1 MAYKALY
8 RKYRPATF
16 EDVVGQQHIVATLQN
31 AIKNNK
37 LAHAH
42 LFCGPRGTGKT
53 SIAKLLAK
61 TINCT
66 DENHKP
72 CGKCPNCIDI
82 QESTHPDVVELD
94 AATNNGVDEVRDLID
109 KVKYAPMQG
118 KYKVYIIDEVHMMTP
133 SAFNALLKTLE
144 EPPEY
149 CIFVLATTEP
159 HKVLPTIVS
168 RCQRF
173 DFSKVPTPLIKSRLQ
188 YIADKE
194 GIKCEDSALQL
205 IAEIA
210 EGGMRDA
217 LSIMDQCIAYAQNDI
232 KASDVSAVYGI
243 ATTKEKLE
251 LLECVSKKDTRRLM
265 EKAKDL
271 SNRGIDLQ
279 RLTTDLINIAKE
291 TVVYSYSQDEGLL
304 TIISEEQANKLASL
318 FTAKELLSSIDYLM
332 DVSIKYKDATDS
344 LSYFEVC
351 LLKMVALMGENKP
364 VMEYKKPVE
373 QPKPQVNEIKTEVK
387 PEIKPVVEEK
397 PVEQPKPAE
406 PVIKHLSNNELY
418 QILTRSKRAVREADN
433 TKWMAVTREAAVLK
447 DTAIMASNESEMI
460 VVAATREQT
469 DLINEENNQQLIEKA
484 TEKILGVRKVVT
496 AITNDQKT
504 LLINYFKDRTASI
517 PVIKEEPKEQIN
529 ETEQRLIKLF
539 GKSGYKKMEG

>member
-8 RKYRPATF
+8 RKYRPSTF
-16 EDVVGQQHIVATLQN
+16 EEVVGQQHIVATLQN

-37 LAHAH
+37 LAHAY

-66 DENHKP
+66 SEVSRP
-72 CGKCPNCIDI
+72 CGVCANCIDI
-82 QESTHPDVVELD
+82 QESTHPDVIELD
-94 AATNNGVDEVRDLID
+94 AATNNGVDEVRELID

-118 KYKVYIIDEVHMMTP
+118 KYKVYIIDEVHMMTA

-149 CIFVLATTEP
+149 CIFILATTEP

-173 DFSKVPTPLIKSRLQ
+173 DFNKVPTPLIKERLR
-188 YIADKE
+188 YITEKE

-205 IAEIA
+205 VSEIA

-243 ATTKEKLE
+243 ATTREKLD
-251 LLECVSKKDTRRLM
+251 LLAYVSDRDTKSLM
-265 EKAKDL
+265 EKAKSL

-279 RLTTDLINIAKE
+279 RLTTDLINICKE
-291 TVVYSYSQDEGLL
+291 TVVYSYSQDSSILAVLTPNQAEELGKMFTVKQLL
-304 TIISEEQANKLASL
+304 G
-318 FTAKELLSSIDYLM
+318 SIDYLM
-332 DVSIKYKDATDS
+332 DVSVKYKDVTDS

-351 LLKMVALMGENKP
+351 LLKMVSLISGDP
-364 VMEYKKPVE
+364 VVETRKQPEIVKKPIETV
-373 QPKPQVNEIKTEVK
+373 
-387 PEIKPVVEEK
+387 EIKPVTEEIK
-397 PVEQPKPAE
+397 VVKPAE
-406 PVIKHLSNNELY
+406 PVIKHLNNDQLY
-418 QILTRSKRAVREADN
+418 MILLRSKKDIRARDSV
-433 TKWMAVTREAAVLK
+433 KWPEVIKDVPELKECAV
-447 DTAIMASNESEMI
+447 MSSSETDMI
-460 VVAATREQT
+460 VVAPSREQA
-469 DLINEENNQQLIEKA
+469 DIINEENKQNEI
-484 TEKILGVRKVVT
+484 RKVLLQRLGAEKNLT
-496 AITNDQKT
+496 AITKDQQY
-504 LLINYFKDRTASI
+504 LLISYFKDKTGPI
-517 PVIKEEPKEQIN
+517 PVIKEEPKKPLIN
-529 ETEQRLIKLF
+529 ETEEKLIKMF
-539 GKSGYKKMEG
+539 GREGFKKLED

>member
-37 LAHAH
+37 LAHAY

-66 DENHKP
+66 DPENKP
-72 CGKCPNCIDI
+72 CGKCANCLDI
-82 QESTHPDVVELD
+82 QEGTHPDVVELD

-144 EPPEY
+144 EPPAY

-173 DFSKVPTPLIKSRLQ
+173 DFNKVPTLLIKERLK
-188 YIADKE
+188 YIAQQE
-194 GIKCEDSALQL
+194 GIICEDAALTL
-205 IAEIA
+205 ISEIA

-217 LSIMDQCIAYAQNDI
+217 LSIMDQCIAYAQNNI

-243 ATTKEKLE
+243 ATTSEKLD
-251 LLECVSKKDTRRLM
+251 LFECVSRKDTKQLM
-265 EKAKDL
+265 EKARNL
-271 SNRGIDLQ
+271 ANRGIDLQ

-291 TVVYSYSQDEGLL
+291 TVVYSYSQDNGLL
-304 TIISEEQANKLASL
+304 TVINEEQANKLASL
-318 FTAKELLSSIDYLM
+318 FTVKELLDSIDYLM

-351 LLKMVALMGENKP
+351 LLKMVNITDNNPAQTVKTVIAEPKKVERKAVEPIKP
-364 VMEYKKPVE
+364 AVQEPV
-373 QPKPQVNEIKTEVK
+373 
-387 PEIKPVVEEK
+387 KPVVPEK
-397 PVEQPKPAE
+397 PKE
-406 PVIKHLSNNELY
+406 PVIKHLTNDQLY
-418 QILTRSKRAVREADN
+418 LMLTRSRKEYRERESKVWPDVCKNVKGLEN
-433 TKWMAVTREAAVLK
+433 TTM
-447 DTAIMASNESEMI
+447 MASSETDII
-460 VVAATREQT
+460 VVAQSREQT
-469 DLINEENNQQLIEKA
+469 DIINEETKQLEIERVVEDK
-484 TEKILGVRKVVT
+484 LGVKKSVT
-496 AITNDQKT
+496 AITPDQKI
-504 LLINYFKDRTASI
+504 LLISYFREKTGPI
-517 PVIKEEPKEQIN
+517 PIIKEEPKETIS
-529 ETEQRLIKLF
+529 ETEKRLINLF
-539 GKSGYKKMEG
+539 GKNGYKKTED

>member
-8 RKYRPATF
+8 RKYRPSTF
-16 EDVVGQQHIVATLQN
+16 EEVVGQQHIVATLQN

-37 LAHAH
+37 LAHAY

-66 DENHKP
+66 SEVSRP
-72 CGKCPNCIDI
+72 CGVCANCIDI
-82 QESTHPDVVELD
+82 QESTHPDVIELD
-94 AATNNGVDEVRDLID
+94 AATNNGVDEVRELID

-118 KYKVYIIDEVHMMTP
+118 KYKVYIIDEVHMMTA

-149 CIFVLATTEP
+149 CIFILATTEP

-173 DFSKVPTPLIKSRLQ
+173 DFNKVPTPLIKERLR
-188 YIADKE
+188 YITEKE

-205 IAEIA
+205 VSEIA

-243 ATTKEKLE
+243 ATTREKLD
-251 LLECVSKKDTRRLM
+251 LLAYVSDRDTKSLM
-265 EKAKDL
+265 EKAKSL

-279 RLTTDLINIAKE
+279 RLTTDLINICKE
-291 TVVYSYSQDEGLL
+291 TVVYSYSQDSSILAVLTPNQAEELGKMFTVKQLL
-304 TIISEEQANKLASL
+304 G
-318 FTAKELLSSIDYLM
+318 SIDYLM
-332 DVSIKYKDATDS
+332 DVSVKYKDVTDS

-351 LLKMVALMGENKP
+351 LLKMVSLISGDP
-364 VMEYKKPVE
+364 VVETRKQPEIVKKPIETV
-373 QPKPQVNEIKTEVK
+373 
-387 PEIKPVVEEK
+387 EIKPVTEEIK
-397 PVEQPKPAE
+397 VVKPAE
-406 PVIKHLSNNELY
+406 PVIKHLNNDQLY
-418 QILTRSKRAVREADN
+418 MILLRSKKDIRTRDSVKWPEVIKDVPELKECAV
-433 TKWMAVTREAAVLK
+433 M
-447 DTAIMASNESEMI
+447 SSSETDMI
-460 VVAATREQT
+460 VVAPSREQA
-469 DLINEENNQQLIEKA
+469 DIINEENKQ
-484 TEKILGVRKVVT
+484 
-496 AITNDQKT
+496 
-504 LLINYFKDRTASI
+504 
-517 PVIKEEPKEQIN
+517 
-529 ETEQRLIKLF
+529 
-539 GKSGYKKMEG
+539 

>member
-37 LAHAH
+37 LAHAY

-66 DENHKP
+66 DPENKP
-72 CGKCPNCIDI
+72 CGKCANCLDI
-82 QESTHPDVVELD
+82 QEGTHPDVVELD

-144 EPPEY
+144 EPPAY

-173 DFSKVPTPLIKSRLQ
+173 DFNKVPTLLIKERLK
-188 YIADKE
+188 YIAQQE
-194 GIKCEDSALQL
+194 GIICEDAALTL

-217 LSIMDQCIAYAQNDI
+217 LSIMDQCIAYAQNNI

-243 ATTKEKLE
+243 ATTSEKLD
-251 LLECVSKKDTRRLM
+251 LFECVSRKDTKRLM
-265 EKAKDL
+265 EKARNL
-271 SNRGIDLQ
+271 ANRGIDLQ

-291 TVVYSYSQDEGLL
+291 TVVYSYSQDSGLL
-304 TIISEEQANKLASL
+304 TVINEEQANKLASL
-318 FTAKELLSSIDYLM
+318 FTVKELLDSIDYLM

-351 LLKMVALMGENKP
+351 LSKMVNITDNTP
-364 VMEYKKPVE
+364 VQTVKTVVAEPKKVQPIAVEPVK
-373 QPKPQVNEIKTEVK
+373 QTV
-387 PEIKPVVEEK
+387 PEPVKPVVPEK
-397 PVEQPKPAE
+397 PKE
-406 PVIKHLSNNELY
+406 PVIKHLTNDQLY
-418 QILTRSKRAVREADN
+418 LMLTRSRKEYRERESKIWPDICKNVKGLEN
-433 TKWMAVTREAAVLK
+433 TAM
-447 DTAIMASNESEMI
+447 MASSETDII
-460 VVAATREQT
+460 VVAQSREQT
-469 DLINEENNQQLIEKA
+469 DIINEENKQIEIEKA
-484 TEKILGVRKVVT
+484 VEDKLGVKKSVT
-496 AITNDQKT
+496 AITPDQKI
-504 LLINYFKDRTASI
+504 LLISYFREKTGPI
-517 PVIKEEPKEQIN
+517 PIIKEEPKETIS
-529 ETEQRLIKLF
+529 ETEKRLINLF
-539 GKSGYKKMEG
+539 GKNGYKKTED

>member
-37 LAHAH
+37 LAHAY

-66 DENHKP
+66 DPENKP
-72 CGKCPNCIDI
+72 CGKCANCLDI
-82 QESTHPDVVELD
+82 QEGTHPDVVELD

-144 EPPEY
+144 EPPAY

-173 DFSKVPTPLIKSRLQ
+173 DFNKVPTLLIKERLK
-188 YIADKE
+188 YIAQQE
-194 GIKCEDSALQL
+194 GIICEDAALTL

-217 LSIMDQCIAYAQNDI
+217 LSIMDQCIAYAQNNI

-243 ATTKEKLE
+243 ATTSEKLD
-251 LLECVSKKDTRRLM
+251 LFECVSRKDTKRLM
-265 EKAKDL
+265 EKARNL
-271 SNRGIDLQ
+271 ANRGIDLEH
-279 RLTTDLINIAKE
+279 LH
-291 TVVYSYSQDEGLL
+291 
-304 TIISEEQANKLASL
+304 EEH
-318 FTAKELLSSIDYLM
+318 
-332 DVSIKYKDATDS
+332 
-344 LSYFEVC
+344 C
-351 LLKMVALMGENKP
+351 CC
-364 VMEYKKPVE
+364 
-373 QPKPQVNEIKTEVK
+373 
-387 PEIKPVVEEK
+387 
-397 PVEQPKPAE
+397 
-406 PVIKHLSNNELY
+406 
-418 QILTRSKRAVREADN
+418 
-433 TKWMAVTREAAVLK
+433 
-447 DTAIMASNESEMI
+447 
-460 VVAATREQT
+460 
-469 DLINEENNQQLIEKA
+469 
-484 TEKILGVRKVVT
+484 
-496 AITNDQKT
+496 
-504 LLINYFKDRTASI
+504 
-517 PVIKEEPKEQIN
+517 
-529 ETEQRLIKLF
+529 
-539 GKSGYKKMEG
+539 